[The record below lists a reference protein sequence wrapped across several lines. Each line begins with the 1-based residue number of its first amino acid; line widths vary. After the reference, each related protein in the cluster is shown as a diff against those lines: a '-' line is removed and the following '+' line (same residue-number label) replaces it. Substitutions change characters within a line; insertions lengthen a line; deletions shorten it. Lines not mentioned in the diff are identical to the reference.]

1 MLPIARAAR
10 LRALVVSRHGTAT
23 ISLRTARPLHSRS
36 SHLNSAEAA
45 AAAQPATHEA
55 EYAPSLLSEI
65 AARRAKAGKL
75 VAGIAAASD
84 SDMFKGPVSV
94 VEQRLYIAVV

>member
-1 MLPIARAAR
+1 MLPITRTAR
-10 LRALVVSRHGTAT
+10 LRALIATRHSVAS
-23 ISLRTARPLHSRS
+23 ISCRTARSLHTRS
-36 SHLNSAEAA
+36 SLNSAEAA
-45 AAAQPATHEA
+45 ATAQPATHEVD
-55 EYAPSLLSEI
+55 YAPSLLGEI

-94 VEQRLYIAVV
+94 IWV

>member
-1 MLPIARAAR
+1 MLPITKAAR
-10 LRALVVSRHGTAT
+10 LRALMISRHGAAT
-23 ISLRTARPLHSRS
+23 ISARAVRSLHSRS

-45 AAAQPATHEA
+45 AAAPPATHEVD
-55 EYAPSLLSEI
+55 YAPSVLRDI

-84 SDMFKGPVSV
+84 SDMFKGPVRV
-94 VEQRLYIAVV
+94 T

>member
-1 MLPIARAAR
+1 MLPVARAAR
-10 LRALVVSRHGTAT
+10 SRALAVSRHGTAT
-23 ISLRTARPLHSRS
+23 ISLRTIRPLHSS

-94 VEQRLYIAVV
+94 FIQRLYTAV